1 MNIEITKKHLLIL
14 LVFYSA
20 AALVFAYISQFGF
33 DYQPCIL
40 CLYQRKP
47 FFAIIAL
54 VSLTLLFFQSER
66 SQKIAFFFCIFFLL
80 INAGIATY
88 HVGVERKIFKGP
100 TICSSENLNDF
111 EDLEDLRIAL
121 AKTKA
126 IRCDEPSFV
135 FLGLSMTA
143 WNLAYCLFLIGIS
156 LFLDRKTFASATRA
170 IGR

>member
-1 MNIEITKKHLLIL
+1 MNIKITRKHLLIL
-14 LVFYSA
+14 LVFYSST
-20 AALVFAYISQFGF
+20 ALIFAYISQFGF

-54 VSLTLLFFQSER
+54 ASLTLIFFKSEQ
-66 SQKIAFFFCIFFLL
+66 SQKITFFLCIFFLL

-88 HVGVERKIFKGP
+88 HVGVEKKVFKGP
-100 TICSSENLNDF
+100 TTCSSENLNDF
-111 EDLEDLRIAL
+111 ENLEDLRIAL
-121 AKTKA
+121 TKTKA

-135 FLGLSMTA
+135 FLGLSMAA
-143 WNLAYCLFLIGIS
+143 WNLTYCLFLIGIS
-156 LFLDRKTFASATRA
+156 LFLDRKTFTSATRT